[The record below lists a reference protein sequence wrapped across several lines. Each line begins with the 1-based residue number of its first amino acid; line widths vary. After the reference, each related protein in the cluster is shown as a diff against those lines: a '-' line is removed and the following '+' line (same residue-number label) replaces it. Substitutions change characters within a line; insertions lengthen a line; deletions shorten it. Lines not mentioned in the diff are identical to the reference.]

1 MAETVP
7 FSVQKADDSPGFLL
21 WKITALWQRTLTEV
35 LSNLGIT
42 QTQYALLASVCWL
55 ELKKEHVSQ
64 AGLIDHTK
72 IDKMT
77 VSKAIRKIET
87 MGLLIRKPSCLD
99 SRTSDVRLTV
109 LGKKLTHHAIEA
121 VESADHLFFSGLKG
135 ERLKHY
141 KELTLALITHNE
153 S

>member
-1 MAETVP
+1 MPRAVP
-7 FSVQKADDSPGFLL
+7 FSVHKADDSPGFLL
-21 WKITALWQRTLTEV
+21 WKLTVLWQRTLTEV

-42 QTQYALLASVCWL
+42 QTQYALLASICWL
-55 ELKKEHVSQ
+55 ELKNGHVTQ

-72 IDKMT
+72 MDKMT

-109 LGKKLTHHAIEA
+109 SGEKLTHRAIKA
-121 VESADHLFFSGLKG
+121 VESADNLFFSGLKE
-135 ERLKHY
+135 ERLRHY
-141 KELTLALITHNE
+141 KELTLALIIHNE